1 MNKLIII
8 GNGFDLAHGYATR
21 YTDFILWLVKDELKK
36 LYESKDFN
44 AFIENPLFTCVKN
57 SSVNINTD
65 IDDYFDKN
73 IFSIIER
80 GSRENTPPITFSGYS
95 ENRTVNYELFTIN
108 TSNDFGR
115 LLLKSTCE
123 SWVDIEHSY
132 YKSLK
137 EILYQQLKNPNSD
150 FKEPVSNLNAQLS
163 YLCVRLKEYLS
174 LIKEKVVVIGFKDQ
188 LNRSIDYEELFKP
201 RDWEDVSD
209 IDFDELHLNCKTHIL
224 NFNYTDT
231 VEQYFNGNDSVHVN
245 YIHGS
250 ISDPENPMIF
260 GYGDELDDDF
270 LIMEKQEIKG
280 FLEHAKSLWYL
291 RTRNYHNLIR
301 FIESDYY
308 QVQIIGHSCGRSDR
322 TLLNTVF
329 EHENCN
335 SVDIYYRKR
344 SDGTDSFNEIS
355 EEVSRQFKDKQKLR
369 KRVLPK
375 SPFNI
380 IPQAA
385 VVDKI
390 C

>member
-8 GNGFDLAHGYATR
+8 GNGFDLAHGHATR

-36 LYESKDFN
+36 LYELKTYD
-44 AFIENPLFTCVKN
+44 AFIENPLFTCVSN
-57 SSVNINTD
+57 RQVNITSD
-65 IDDYFDKN
+65 IEVYLDKN
-73 IFSIIER
+73 ILDIIER
-80 GSRENTPPITFSGYS
+80 GVIEYVPQMIFSGS
-95 ENRTVNYELFTIN
+95 FENRVVNYDKFTIN
-108 TSNDFGR
+108 TIDDFGR

-123 SWVDIEHSY
+123 NWVDIEHTY

-137 EILYQQLKNPNSD
+137 NILNINLKNPNSD
-150 FKEPVSNLNAQLS
+150 CKELVSILNAQLS
-163 YLCVRLKEYLS
+163 YLCGRLKEYLS
-174 LIKEKVVVIGFKDQ
+174 LIGEKVVVSEFKEQ
-188 LNRSIDYEELFKP
+188 LNRSIDYKELFKP
-201 RDWEDVSD
+201 RDWEEISE
-209 IDFDELHLNCKTHIL
+209 IDFDELHLNCKTLIL

-250 ISDPENPMIF
+250 ITDPENPMIF

-329 EHENCN
+329 EHDNCN

-375 SPFNI
+375 SSLNI

-385 VVDKI
+385 VEEEL